1 MSPTLLHLLYNLSPV
16 ALIGVAVLVFLRA
29 RQTPLWGEAF
39 RRLARNP
46 SARAA
51 MAVIAIYA
59 TIGIADS
66 IGWYDS
72 ATQERRTVIDAI
84 FERKPERTYSAPLA
98 EMTTGEAKP
107 QKIREKHILG
117 TDSIG
122 ADVFYRTLKG
132 VRTAF
137 QIGGMTVLIVTPL
150 GIALAVGSHRM
161 RGKLSSGVQGLTSI
175 PLITP
180 EIVVGA
186 ALLLTITR
194 LFSGI
199 PLGFP
204 AQLLGNITFSISAVV
219 VIVRARLV
227 SIGSGF
233 EEAARDLGATRLQA
247 LRFVLMPMLWPS
259 VMASLVVVFA
269 TVIDDFVITS
279 FLSAGVD
286 SETVPL
292 RIYSSVR
299 GGATP
304 ALNALATLLVATT
317 FAALTIALFA
327 LSQWRKRHGEPG
339 GIRAALADI
348 TRMGE

>member
-1 MSPTLLHLLYNLSPV
+1 MSGKQRRQSRLL
-16 ALIGVAVLVFLRA
+16 VAVIWGYIIWSIVPVLVAVAYSFNDGRSRSVWQGFSLRWWTGDPNA
-29 RQTPLWGEAF
+29 SVLHDPTMRQAILNSLV
-39 RRLARNP
+39 LAV
-46 SARAA
+46 ST
-51 MAVIAIYA
+51 MV
-59 TIGIADS
+59 
-66 IGWYDS
+66 
-72 ATQERRTVIDAI
+72 
-84 FERKPERTYSAPLA
+84 
-98 EMTTGEAKP
+98 
-107 QKIREKHILG
+107 
-117 TDSIG
+117 
-122 ADVFYRTLKG
+122 
-132 VRTAF
+132 
-137 QIGGMTVLIVTPL
+137 IVTPI
-150 GIALAVGSHRM
+150 GIALAVGSHRLKG
-161 RGKLSSGVQGLTSI
+161 RASGMVQSLTSV

-186 ALLLTITR
+186 ALLLTFTR

-199 PLGFP
+199 PLGYP
-204 AQLLGNITFSISAVV
+204 AQLLGNVTFSIASVV

-227 SIGSGF
+227 SIGSSF

-279 FLSAGVD
+279 YLSSGIN

-304 ALNALATLLVATT
+304 ALNALATLLVITSLS
-317 FAALTIALFA
+317 ALTLGLFA
-327 LSQWRKRHGEPG
+327 VSIRRKRQGEPG
-339 GIRAALADI
+339 GIGAALADV